1 MNAFW
6 MPNIRTVRVTP
17 PPPGSRPSVTS
28 GRPRTLPLTSA
39 AIRWWQASAISRPP
53 PSAAPLMA
61 ATTGLPRVSS
71 ARRSRLTDS
80 TVSNASPAFSGP
92 RLIMPLRSPP
102 AKKVFF
108 ALVITTPVIESFS
121 AARRSTALCMDSL

>member
-6 MPNIRTVRVTP
+6 MPNMRTERATP

-28 GRPRTLPLTSA
+28 GKPTTAPGTSA
-39 AIRWWQASAISRPP
+39 MMRWWQASAISRPP

-61 ATTGLPRVSS
+61 ATTGLPNVSS
-71 ARRSRLTDS
+71 VRRSALTAS
-80 TVSNASPAFSGP
+80 TMSKASPAFSGP

-108 ALVITTPVIESFS
+108 ALAMTTPVTESFS
-121 AARRSTALCMDSL
+121 ATRRSTALCMDSW